1 MLAELDRDE
10 RMLLLKFVCA
20 FAWTDLEIRDSERA
34 FVKRLV
40 DKLELDEAD
49 QAQVDEWLQIAP
61 SPESVDPA
69 QIPKQHRRTFV
80 EAARAVIYSDG
91 EVDDEEREQLDRLR
105 EALSD

>member
-1 MLAELDRDE
+1 MLDELSRDE
-10 RMLLLKFVCA
+10 RLLLLEFVCA

-34 FVKRLV
+34 FVTRLV
-40 DKLELDEAD
+40 DKLELEEDD
-49 QAQVDEWLQIAP
+49 RAQVEEWLQIAP

-69 QIPKQHRRTFV
+69 RIPKQHRRTFI

-105 EALSD
+105 EALGE

>member
-1 MLAELDRDE
+1 MLDELTRDE
-10 RMLLLKFVCA
+10 RLLLLKFVCA

-34 FVKRLV
+34 FVGRLV
-40 DKLELDEAD
+40 EKLQLDDAD
-49 QAQVDEWLQIAP
+49 RAQVEEWLQVSP
-61 SPESVDPA
+61 SPDSVDPA
-69 QIPKQHRRTFV
+69 LVPKQHRRTFI